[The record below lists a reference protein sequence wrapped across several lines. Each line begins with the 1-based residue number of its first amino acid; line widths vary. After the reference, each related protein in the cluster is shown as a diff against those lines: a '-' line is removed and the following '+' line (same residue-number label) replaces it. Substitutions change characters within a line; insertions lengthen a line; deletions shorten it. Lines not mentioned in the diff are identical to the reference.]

1 MHIDLN
7 YYIFKKYNIRHFVV
21 KPICTDEFCRP
32 TCTPTRCKRYPSKI
46 RMSFESEE
54 TSAEKVVALHL
65 RNTMQQ
71 ARASYLAVIEVL

>member
-7 YYIFKKYNIRHFVV
+7 YYIFQKYNIRHFVP
-21 KPICTDEFCRP
+21 KTTFKAKSCRP

-46 RMSFESEE
+46 RMSFESGK

-71 ARASYLAVIEVL
+71 ARASLAAVIDVL